1 MRRGLW
7 WPVVAA
13 LALALAGC
21 SQNAEEPTAD
31 QPPGGNVIAPG
42 PPDRP
47 TAENAPAPSGNT
59 ATTAPGSATSTDG
72 AATEVATTTL
82 LVKDM
87 T

>member
-13 LALALAGC
+13 LAVALAGC
-21 SQNAEEPTAD
+21 SQSGEEPTAD
-31 QPPGGNVIAPG
+31 RPPGGSAVAPAR
-42 PPDRP
+42 PDRP
-47 TAENAPAPSGNT
+47 TAENAPAPGGNT
-59 ATTAPGSATSTDG
+59 ATTAPSSATSTGG
-72 AATEVATTTL
+72 ATTQVATTTL